1 MCTGTQHGEVR
12 ARTFSDRLVCPQG
25 RAQSSKINIIQIRR
39 NTAFLIIALCSLL
52 GPGCQLGKQHGG
64 GGSNST
70 LVSITIM
77 PASPSML
84 VGSTLQLSGYG
95 TMSDGS
101 QVQNNGLAT
110 WASSN
115 TAVATIGPSSGLA
128 TGIKPGTTT
137 ISATYQGITGQTTLT
152 VNAVS
157 ALSITTTSLPG
168 GTAGVAYPATQLN
181 ATGGVSP
188 YSWTYISGLPN
199 GLSLSTAGVLS
210 GTPTAS
216 GTFAMAVQVYDS
228 SLSSNTATA
237 NLPLSIQPG
246 SGVYSCG
253 TGSGSESFLSGHYAF
268 LLNGFDDAGDA
279 EVLAGSIT
287 ADGAGNITGGEEDSN
302 NVAGG
307 ASHVVISASGSTYTL
322 GSDYRGCLVLGG
334 STPVIFSFALSPSS
348 TTKGR
353 IIEFD
358 DSTGSGGTRLAGIL
372 RLQDTSSFAL
382 AQLQPNY
389 AFGVHGW
396 DASKKPFAAGGSFSN
411 SNGTLSNGFA
421 DLNDGGTVSAKLTA
435 SGTISSISNASGRGS
450 MTYTPGGQTLDFSI
464 YMVSASEFMLVGV
477 DPIANAPITSGEAIA
492 TANSFSSASLTGPYM
507 FAVSGYSASSAGG
520 DVTIG
525 TLNFDG
531 VSTEQGT
538 LFEDKAG
545 TSTSSAV
552 SGSYSIDA
560 TSGRVTLTSV
570 GNHPPV
576 VYFTTPTDGISGF
589 VVGTDNSASSG
600 IAESQSGGPF
610 SANSLSGNYVAGTM
624 SPPDGTTGN
633 YVGVLSF
640 TSGLASGTEDASKS
654 GASGLVASQAIS
666 QTYTINADGTGN
678 AGTNTA
684 AVTNGS
690 TVFFVDETPGQDPE
704 IVVIEQ

>member
-1 MCTGTQHGEVR
+1 
-12 ARTFSDRLVCPQG
+12 
-25 RAQSSKINIIQIRR
+25 
-39 NTAFLIIALCSLL
+39 LL
-52 GPGCQLGKQHGG
+52 GTGCQLGKHHGGGGGGG
-64 GGSNST
+64 GGSNAT
-70 LVSITIM
+70 LVSITVT
-77 PASPSML
+77 PASPSVL
-84 VGSTLQLSGYG
+84 VGSPLQLSCYG

-115 TAVATIGPSSGLA
+115 TAVATIDPSSGIA
-128 TGIKPGTTT
+128 TGIKPGTAT
-137 ISATYQGITGQTTLT
+137 ISAAYQSITGQTTLT
-152 VNAVS
+152 VKAVP

-168 GTAGVAYPATQLN
+168 GTDGVAYPATQLN

-188 YSWTYISGLPN
+188 YSWAYISGLPN

-216 GTFAMAVQVYDS
+216 GTFSMTVQVYDS
-228 SLSSNTATA
+228 SLSPNTATA

-246 SGVYSCG
+246 SGVYACG
-253 TGSGSESFLSGHYAF
+253 TGSGYESSLSGHYAF
-268 LLNGFDDAGDA
+268 LLNGFDDAGHA

-302 NVAGG
+302 NVAVG

-322 GSDYRGCLVLGG
+322 GSDSRGCLVLGG
-334 STPVIFSFALSPSS
+334 STPVTFTFALSSS
-348 TTKGR
+348 MTKGR

-372 RLQDTSSFAL
+372 RWQDTSSFAL
-382 AQLQPNY
+382 PQLQPNY

-396 DASKKPFAAGGSFSN
+396 DASEKPFAAAGSFSN
-411 SNGTLSNGFA
+411 SSGTLSNGFA
-421 DLNDGGTVSAKLTA
+421 DLNDGGTVAAELTA
-435 SGTISSISNASGRGS
+435 ISGTISSISNTSGRGT
-450 MTYTPGGQTLDFSI
+450 MTYTPGGQTFDFSI
-464 YMVSASEFMLVGV
+464 YMVSTSEFMAVGV

-492 TANSFSSASLTGPYM
+492 TADSFSSASLTGPYM
-507 FAVSGYSASSAGG
+507 FAASGYSASSAGG
-520 DVTIG
+520 DVSIG

-545 TSTSSAV
+545 TSTSGAV
-552 SGSYSIDA
+552 SGSYSIDG
-560 TSGRVTLTSV
+560 TSGRVTLTGV
-570 GNHPPV
+570 GNHPAV
-576 VYFTTPTDGISGF
+576 VYLTTPTDGISGF

-600 IAESQSGGPF
+600 VSESQSGGPF
-610 SANSLSGNYVAGTM
+610 SANSLSGNYVVGTM
-624 SPPDGTTGN
+624 SPADGTTGN
-633 YVGVLSF
+633 YVGVISF

-666 QTYTINADGTGN
+666 QAYTINADGTGN